1 MYAIV
6 PTGLKADIFKQ
17 NEKKN
22 VKNLRKN
29 NRLLMNSHLYPGITQ
44 VFRDTLQINKF
55 SCGYLA
61 INFNRFSIF
70 FFFLF
75 YFFLFKTIHQFNGK
89 SNIWINL
96 ILLFIIVAFSSSH
109 TYSCYNI
116 QSIYIH
122 TFVIASVFWNVT
134 APGTIFP
141 FVGSEPYDED
151 SSYTRPGGPGG
162 PGGPAGPTT

>member
-1 MYAIV
+1 
-6 PTGLKADIFKQ
+6 
-17 NEKKN
+17 
-22 VKNLRKN
+22 
-29 NRLLMNSHLYPGITQ
+29 MNSHLYYGITQ

-70 FFFLF
+70 FFS
-75 YFFLFKTIHQFNGK
+75 FFVFKTIHQFNGK

-116 QSIYIH
+116 QYLCLHNITYLRHGFGIL
-122 TFVIASVFWNVT
+122 
-134 APGTIFP
+134 
-141 FVGSEPYDED
+141 ERD
-151 SSYTRPGGPGG
+151 SSRHNFSVCWQWTVWWWIFIYTSRGSRGSRW
-162 PGGPAGPTT
+162 TSRTLNMKDDNILK